1 MDFVIIL
8 VVLGLIGGG
17 VFWFLHNKS
26 ESPPQEP
33 PTTVDQSIE
42 AETKQTE
49 ALPKIEHIEA
59 KSPQKT
65 PDPITEI
72 KPVEPEPIEAHIFG
86 KPPPGTKNLDEE
98 TAERPEIDPNALAA
112 ARSKVSDD
120 IPDELLS
127 DALLDASPQEVAK
140 MFDNLSADVMGNAIS
155 AKQGINIEGEAKAED
170 LASLDG
176 LGDSLDSLDIW
187 DDLEADTSTTSKD
200 SKKKA

>member
-17 VFWFLHNKS
+17 VYWFLHNKS

-33 PTTVDQSIE
+33 PATVDQSSE
-42 AETKQTE
+42 AEAKNTE
-49 ALPKIEHIEA
+49 ALPKAEHIEPVSSDKPPTSTA
-59 KSPQKT
+59 
-65 PDPITEI
+65 EI
-72 KPVEPEPIEAHIFG
+72 KPAEPIATHDFG
-86 KPPPGTKNLDEE
+86 KPPGTKNLDEE
-98 TAERPEIDPNALAA
+98 TAERPEVDPNALAA

-140 MFDNLSADVMGNAIS
+140 MFDNLSSDIMGNAIS
-155 AKQGINIEGEAKAED
+155 AKQGIHIEGEAKAED

-187 DDLEADTSTTSKD
+187 DDLEAETDTVKE